1 MTYAPMRV
9 SLTRAAAFIAIAAML
24 AACSKKDSTTAP
36 TPGFTITADASTNAQ
51 IAPVGTAATKPIA
64 VHVADQN
71 GAVIPNAVVTWTVV
85 SHAGTT
91 TAATSM
97 TDATGT
103 ATMTWT
109 LDTIA
114 RVDSMTASIQGGATA
129 TVTATGTPGP
139 ATQTAK
145 FSGDAQTVASGA
157 TSAPMIVK
165 VKDRYGNGVSGV
177 AVAWVVSGGGT
188 LSASS
193 NLTDVTGQAQVTL
206 KLGSSPATYTI
217 QATAAA
223 LTAVSFHLTGT

>member
-1 MTYAPMRV
+1 
-9 SLTRAAAFIAIAAML
+9 
-24 AACSKKDSTTAP
+24 
-36 TPGFTITADASTNAQ
+36 
-51 IAPVGTAATKPIA
+51 
-64 VHVADQN
+64 
-71 GAVIPNAVVTWTVV
+71 
-85 SHAGTT
+85 TT

-114 RVDSMTASIQGGATA
+114 RIDSMTASISGGAKATITA
-129 TVTATGTPGP
+129 AGTPGP

-177 AVAWVVSGGGT
+177 AVAWVVSGGGI

-193 NLTDVTGQAQVTL
+193 NLTDVNGEAEVTL
-206 KLGSSPATYTI
+206 KLGSSPTTYTV